1 MTGNG
6 DLKALLAR
14 CTVRLDTNQGPRGT
28 AFFAAPGYAV
38 TAAHVVDS
46 REGLGVWLH
55 SRAGSWR
62 GHVESALPS
71 PEAAPEDGRPYAPPD
86 VALIRIDEGP
96 EHLSAL
102 LAEHLPEDNL
112 PVFVRGH
119 TRTFDTVNVTAE
131 TESFKLTGELETPD
145 PGCTLLKLGH
155 GQAVN
160 GMSGAPVLSQ
170 LTGEVIGMLRT
181 SRSTTSSLGGWVVP
195 SQLICDLWPEQ
206 LSTRGTLPPG
216 QHELWRQATRQ
227 LGKQSSL
234 EDPPPAGRG
243 LSIGTIHGDVGAV
256 ISGGTTDTVNVTMGR
271 AEARRRGDHGSEN
284 SNG

>member
-1 MTGNG
+1 MTGKS

-14 CTVRLDTNQGPRGT
+14 CTVRLDTDHGPQGT
-28 AFFAAPGYAV
+28 AFFVAPGYAV
-38 TAAHVVDS
+38 TASHVVDG

-62 GHVESALPS
+62 GHVESARPS
-71 PEAAPEDGRPYAPPD
+71 ADAVPGDGRTYAPPD

-96 EHLSAL
+96 EHLCAL
-102 LAEHLPEDNL
+102 LADHLPDDNL

-131 TESFKLTGELETPD
+131 TESFTLTGELETPD
-145 PGCTLLKLGH
+145 PGCTLFKLGH

-181 SRSTTSSLGGWVVP
+181 SRSTSSSLGGWVVP
-195 SQLICDLWPEQ
+195 SQLICDQWPEQ
-206 LSTRGTLPPG
+206 LSTRNTLPPG
-216 QHELWRQATRQ
+216 RHELWRQAARQ
-227 LGKQSSL
+227 LGKQSSP
-234 EDPPPAGRG
+234 EGQPPAGAG
-243 LSIGTIHGDVGAV
+243 SSIGTIHGDIGAA
-256 ISGGTTDTVNVTMGR
+256 IFGGTTDTVNVTMGR
-271 AEARRRGDHGSEN
+271 AEDRRRGHPGS
-284 SNG
+284 GAQ